1 MALLAGS
8 AELGTGLAG
17 ALMTQIELK
26 FPIPN
31 EIARKTAWDMA
42 DAFATAIVTHIKEN
56 ADVIIKTTDS
66 GLQRSTLVGTPTNGP
81 TADVTLSGAVD

>member
-17 ALMTQIELK
+17 ALMVQIELK

-31 EIARKTAWDMA
+31 ETARKTAWDMA
-42 DAFATAIVTHIKEN
+42 DAFATAIVSHIKDN
-56 ADVIIKTTDS
+56 ADVVIKTTDS
-66 GLQRSTLVGTPTNGP
+66 GLQLTTTLGAPTNGP
-81 TADVTLSGAVD
+81 SADVTLVGAVD